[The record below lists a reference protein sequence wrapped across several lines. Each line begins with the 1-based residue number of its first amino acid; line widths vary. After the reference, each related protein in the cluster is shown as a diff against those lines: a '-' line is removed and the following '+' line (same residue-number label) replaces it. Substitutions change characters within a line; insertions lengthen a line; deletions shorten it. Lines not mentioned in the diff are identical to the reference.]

1 MIITNVCLLL
11 EALSIVI
18 CLHHLYGEKFRLDIA
33 TVCYLSIDMIS
44 MAAVNYLGLS
54 KVYTMIIYPFLILFP
69 SSHITQTAKY
79 LPHRTP
85 LQSNKTTYYHH
96 ATVGQT
102 DIC

>member
-44 MAAVNYLGLS
+44 MAAVNYLGLYNDNLS
-54 KVYTMIIYPFLILFP
+54 ISYFVLW
-69 SSHITQTAKY
+69 
-79 LPHRTP
+79 
-85 LQSNKTTYYHH
+85 
-96 ATVGQT
+96 G
-102 DIC
+102 